1 MPSRLRP
8 PRQRRMLGGMTPVEL
23 ARQEC
28 ANYNQGACLGVSPD
42 SLAARDDQPMNAH
55 PLPECVLY
63 LGQPCAYFERCVLPM
78 ANRGKPELIQ
88 AREIYHR
95 THSMAAAL
103 RTAKCPTCG
112 APRAPRKRFCVPCAR
127 QHRQNTTR
135 ESMRKRRLAC
145 EQLSPKSGL

>member
-1 MPSRLRP
+1 MPSRLHP
-8 PRQRRMLGGMTPVEL
+8 ARQRRMLGGMTPVEL

-88 AREIYHR
+88 AREIS
-95 THSMAAAL
+95 TAPIPWPPPCAPPSAPPAA
-103 RTAKCPTCG
+103 RR
-112 APRAPRKRFCVPCAR
+112 APRASGSASPAPASTARTQPASRCASDGW
-127 QHRQNTTR
+127 HV
-135 ESMRKRRLAC
+135 S
-145 EQLSPKSGL
+145 S

>member
-1 MPSRLRP
+1 
-8 PRQRRMLGGMTPVEL
+8 MTPVEL

-28 ANYNQGACLGVSPD
+28 ANYNQGACLGVTPD
-42 SLAARDDQPMNAH
+42 SLAVRDDQPMNAH

-95 THSMAAAL
+95 THAMTAV
-103 RTAKCPTCG
+103 RAKCPTCG

-127 QHRQNTTR
+127 EQRRATLRDAQR
-135 ESMRKRRLAC
+135 RKRVPGAGSTVAMSTVKP
-145 EQLSPKSGL
+145 ENTPASN